1 MFNWKWHPAVPDEW
15 NWTFWTRGQRVGNV
29 TLESW
34 KWPVKLTVKTSV
46 KVKSELAG
54 HRSVFIHWFCK
65 WLLLLLV
72 TWSVERISVT
82 FFTSG
87 LCSGRDRTHRAAV
100 SNYRPALRLST
111 SVNLAAAIRFRPAPS
126 SHCQRLTSGFR
137 NFLRCTLESLSL
149 SRLGMNDFFFL
160 FSKQN
165 SWSRSRQPRWSLR
178 HWNGWLD
185 AFDGYNYIKRSSH

>member
-1 MFNWKWHPAVPDEW
+1 MTPSGARWLKLNISNKRPTCGKRDSGELEMTSQIDCENVCQGEI
-15 NWTFWTRGQRVGNV
+15 RV
-29 TLESW
+29 
-34 KWPVKLTVKTSV
+34 
-46 KVKSELAG
+46 AG

-149 SRLGMNDFFFL
+149 SRLGMNEFFFL